1 MLETKTAINCRKSF
15 EFFNLHKAILHL
27 KIFWQ
32 QLCCS
37 QSEVKMR
44 WCLSTILHVQNKDK
58 FECERSNFPNQRYE
72 HSTAEVHR
80 LFIKIFSSCPDLP
93 GLKDLLDLLQNY

>member
-44 WCLSTILHVQNKDK
+44 WCLSTILHV
-58 FECERSNFPNQRYE
+58 
-72 HSTAEVHR
+72 
-80 LFIKIFSSCPDLP
+80 
-93 GLKDLLDLLQNY
+93 